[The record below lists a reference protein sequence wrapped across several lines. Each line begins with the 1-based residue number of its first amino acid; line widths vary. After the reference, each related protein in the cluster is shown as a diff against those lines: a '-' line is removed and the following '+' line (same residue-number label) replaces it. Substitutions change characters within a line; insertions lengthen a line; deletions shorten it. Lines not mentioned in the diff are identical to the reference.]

1 MRIKLRFWKCSQKAS
16 DGSVIPLAVFQEYFN
31 SEQYK
36 ESIEAKDM
44 LCTLTHRSRDLK
56 ALPPDF
62 IGARGLIGKDD
73 SLLIV
78 DPRVPSPVMYITR
91 MYYDPEIDWVCADAE
106 IFDESICDE
115 AMAEQVKR
123 FKALLKSGVKIGVS
137 AVVVANWVSNGK
149 EGDYCKSI
157 RQIKSLDL
165 TQVPSQKGARVVEI
179 YDDLDT
185 DTGEKKNIEFDIRNL
200 KRVRTFSNTEE
211 PEVRMF
217 STDEYAP
224 GLPKTSKIGLQFTTL
239 KVKEFSSISDYTIT
253 EEDQPME
260 TQKEFS
266 VATLKERLRYN
277 KLSPRQSFRRL
288 ILDYKQLIKSQ
299 GSKGLDPEDEKIL
312 KSLFTT
318 DILNILKQIHPEILK
333 GKQIATLLGASSLGK
348 STRVAAQKLQIPYK
362 MISKEIEKT
371 GAPTPNR
378 FKKLSEAYVEFI
390 NSMVEDV
397 FGSSNNTAVNKIL
410 EPQINDNADE
420 EAVGEVK

>member
-1 MRIKLRFWKCSQKAS
+1 MKIKLRFWKCSQKAS
-16 DGSVIPLAVFQEYFN
+16 DGSIIPLVAFQEYFN

-56 ALPPDF
+56 ALPADQ
-62 IGARGLIGKDD
+62 IGAKGLIGKDD
-73 SLLIV
+73 SMLIV
-78 DPRVPSPVMYITR
+78 DPRVPSPVMYITK
-91 MYYDPEIDWVCADAE
+91 MYYDPELDWVCADAE
-106 IFDESICDE
+106 LFDESICDE

-123 FKALLKSGVKIGVS
+123 FKALLKSGVMLGVS
-137 AVVVANWVSNGK
+137 GVVVANWISNGK

-157 RQIKSLDL
+157 RQIKSIDI
-165 TQVPSQKGARVVEI
+165 TCCPSQKGARIIEVYE
-179 YDDLDT
+179 DNLEPET
-185 DTGEKKNIEFDIRNL
+185 DEVKFDIRNL
-200 KRVRTFSNTEE
+200 KRIKAFSNTDE
-211 PEVRMF
+211 PEVRLF
-217 STDEYAP
+217 STDEYAS
-224 GLPKTSKIGLQFTTL
+224 GLPKTSKVGLTFTTL
-239 KVKEFSSISDYTIT
+239 KVKEFSQISDYSIID
-253 EEDQPME
+253 DQPME
-260 TQKEFS
+260 IINDQKEFS

-288 ILDYKQLIKSQ
+288 ILDYKQLIKAQ
-299 GSKGLDPEDEKIL
+299 GGKGLDPEDERIL

-362 MISKEIEKT
+362 MISKEIEKN

-378 FKKLSEAYVEFI
+378 FKKLSEAYMEFI

-397 FGSSNNTAVNKIL
+397 FGSSNNTAVNNIV
-410 EPQINDNADE
+410 ESQIENNATETVEGE
-420 EAVGEVK
+420 E

>member
-1 MRIKLRFWKCSQKAS
+1 MKIKLRFWKCSQKAS
-16 DGSVIPLAVFQEYFN
+16 DGSVIPLVAFQEYFN

-56 ALPPDF
+56 ALPADQ
-62 IGARGLIGKDD
+62 IGAKGLIGKDD
-73 SLLIV
+73 SMLIV

-115 AMAEQVKR
+115 AMSEQVKR
-123 FKALLKSGVKIGVS
+123 FKALLKSGVMLGVS
-137 AVVVANWVSNGK
+137 GVVVANWMSNGK

-157 RQIKSLDL
+157 KQIKSVDV
-165 TQVPSQKGARVVEI
+165 TCCPSQKGARI
-179 YDDLDT
+179 
-185 DTGEKKNIEFDIRNL
+185 IEVYEDNFEPEVDGVKFDIRNL
-200 KRVRTFSNTEE
+200 KRIKAFSNTEE
-211 PEVRMF
+211 PEVRLF
-217 STDEYAP
+217 STDEYAA
-224 GLPKTSKIGLQFTTL
+224 GLPKTSKVGLTFTTL
-239 KVKEFSSISDYTIT
+239 KVKEFSQISDYSII
-253 EEDQPME
+253 EDQAME
-260 TQKEFS
+260 EQKEFS

-288 ILDYKQLIKSQ
+288 IMDYKQLIRSQ
-299 GSKGLDPEDEKIL
+299 GNKGLDPEDERIL

-333 GKQIATLLGASSLGK
+333 GKQISTLLGASSLGK

-362 MISKEIEKT
+362 MISKEIEKN

-378 FKKLSEAYVEFI
+378 FKKLSEAYLEFI
-390 NSMVEDV
+390 NSMVEEV
-397 FGSSNNTAVNKIL
+397 FGSSNTAVNNNIL
-410 EPQINDNADE
+410 ESQIENNAAE
-420 EAVGEVK
+420 QVEGED